1 MDKSLLDLSGRD
13 WIFDLDNTLY
23 PPTSSLFPQVEKRMT
38 EFICE
43 RLGLEHDKAKE
54 KQKLYF
60 KEYGTTL
67 RGLMDFDSI
76 DAHEFLDFVHD
87 IDYSHL
93 GEDEALGDMLGKLQG
108 RKIIFTNGSVSHAK
122 SVLDRLGIRSHFD
135 FIFDIVGAGFVPKPH
150 FSGYDI
156 LFKEASIDADR
167 CVMVEDIAKNLSY
180 PYDCG
185 VATVWIEN
193 DLDFCQ
199 SDGGDYI
206 DYSVSDLVEFLGRVV
221 RAGG

>member
-1 MDKSLLDLSGRD
+1 MDKSLLDLSRRD

-38 EFICE
+38 QFICE
-43 RLGLEHDKAKE
+43 RLGLDYDKAKA

-60 KEYGTTL
+60 QQYGTTL
-67 RGLMDFDSI
+67 RGLMDYDSI

-93 GEDEALGDMLGKLQG
+93 GADVALGDVLGRLSG
-108 RKIIFTNGSVSHAK
+108 RKIIFTNGSVSHAE
-122 SVLDRLGIRSHFD
+122 SVLGRLGIRSHFD
-135 FIFDIVGAGFVPKPH
+135 FIFDIVGADFVPKPNS
-150 FSGYDI
+150 SGYDI
-156 LFKEASIDADR
+156 LFREAGIDAGG
-167 CVMVEDIAKNLSY
+167 CVMVEDIAKNLAY
-180 PYDCG
+180 PYECG

-206 DYSVSDLVEFLGRVV
+206 DYSVIDLVAFLGDVV
-221 RAGG
+221 KAGG